1 MSKPE
6 LIVVKLSDSFSDV
19 WTELASDLGAE
30 LTVRETASLGPTS
43 ANTAAIVIGAGGTE
57 RGALEWIESHDWPA
71 GTPLFVVGADGG
83 RRIATQIAARG
94 AADYFAWPEDLEL
107 ASNALGAVLKS
118 QAESMR
124 RAAALGEEAKSAAFA
139 EIIGD
144 SAPLKE
150 VLSRASRVLSHPDA
164 TVLIVGETGTGKE
177 LLARALHDGGP
188 RRGSPFVAV
197 NCSALPD
204 NLIESE
210 LFGHE
215 RGAFTDAHAAKP
227 GLFELAEGGTLFFDE
242 IGTLPVQLQAK
253 LLRALQDKQ
262 VRRVGGTRSRTVDVR
277 IIAATNE
284 DLRLALKSG
293 GFRQDL
299 YFRIG
304 VITLALP
311 PLRERGNDLIL
322 VAETLLGRLAEQHGL
337 PTPSITQEVR
347 RSLLGYHWPGNVR
360 ELKNAVE
367 RALLLSKPG
376 ELDPRELLPQT
387 DVESNG
393 NGPIPFPAKLEE
405 INTAAAHATLELC
418 SDNRS
423 EAARR
428 LGISRR
434 RLRRLLEGEEIPA

>member
-1 MSKPE
+1 M
-6 LIVVKLSDSFSDV
+6 
-19 WTELASDLGAE
+19 
-30 LTVRETASLGPTS
+30 
-43 ANTAAIVIGAGGTE
+43 
-57 RGALEWIESHDWPA
+57 
-71 GTPLFVVGADGG
+71 
-83 RRIATQIAARG
+83 
-94 AADYFAWPEDLEL
+94 
-107 ASNALGAVLKS
+107 
-118 QAESMR
+118 
-124 RAAALGEEAKSAAFA
+124 
-139 EIIGD
+139 
-144 SAPLKE
+144 
-150 VLSRASRVLSHPDA
+150 LSHQDA

-177 LLARALHDGGP
+177 LLARAIHDGGP

-204 NLIESE
+204 HLIESE

-227 GLFELAEGGTLFFDE
+227 GLFEIAEGGTLFLDE

-262 VRRVGGTRSRTVDVR
+262 VRRVGGTRSRVVDVR

-293 GFRQDL
+293 EFRQDL
-299 YFRIG
+299 YFRVG

-311 PLRERGNDLIL
+311 PLRERGNDIIL
-322 VAETLLGRLAEQHGL
+322 VAETLLERLAAQHGL
-337 PTPSITQEVR
+337 PAPPMTPEVR
-347 RSLLGYHWPGNVR
+347 RTLLGYHWPGNVR

-367 RALLLSKPG
+367 RALLLSNPG
-376 ELDPRELLPQT
+376 EFDPRELLPQA
-387 DVESNG
+387 DVDSQG
-393 NGPIPFPAKLEE
+393 SGPIPFPARLEE
-405 INTAAAHATLELC
+405 INAAAAQATLELC

>member
-6 LIVVKLSDSFSDV
+6 IVVVKLSDSFSDV
-19 WTELASDLGAE
+19 WAELASDLGAE
-30 LTVRETASLGPTS
+30 LSLREGAELGPTS
-43 ANTAAIVIGAGGTE
+43 LSTAAVVLGAGGAE
-57 RGALEWIESHDWPA
+57 REALEWLERHDWPV

-107 ASNALGAVLKS
+107 ASNAIGTALESRAEAIRR
-118 QAESMR
+118 AES
-124 RAAALGEEAKSAAFA
+124 LGEEAQSGAFA
-139 EIIGD
+139 EMVGE
-144 SAPLKE
+144 STALKE
-150 VLSRASRVLSHPDA
+150 VLSRTSRVLSHQDA

-177 LLARALHDGGP
+177 LLARAIHDGGP

-204 NLIESE
+204 HLIESE

-227 GLFELAEGGTLFFDE
+227 GLFEIAEGGTLFLDE

-262 VRRVGGTRSRTVDVR
+262 VRRVGGTRSRVVDVR

-293 GFRQDL
+293 EFRQDL
-299 YFRIG
+299 YFRVG

-311 PLRERGNDLIL
+311 PLRERGNDIIL
-322 VAETLLGRLAEQHGL
+322 VAETLLERLAAQHGL
-337 PTPSITQEVR
+337 PAPPMTPEVR
-347 RSLLGYHWPGNVR
+347 RTLLGYHWPGNVR

-367 RALLLSKPG
+367 RALLLSNPG
-376 ELDPRELLPQT
+376 EFDPRELLPQA
-387 DVESNG
+387 DVDSQG
-393 NGPIPFPAKLEE
+393 SGPIPFPARLEE
-405 INTAAAHATLELC
+405 INAAAAQATLELC

>member
-6 LIVVKLSDSFSDV
+6 LVVVQLSESFSDV
-19 WTELASDLGAE
+19 WTDLANDLGAD
-30 LTVRETASLGPTS
+30 LSLREGTELGPTS
-43 ANTAAIVIGAGGTE
+43 FNTAAVVLAAGGSE
-57 RGALEWIESHDWPA
+57 REALEWIERHGWPV

-94 AADYFAWPEDLEL
+94 AADYFAWPEDVEL
-107 ASNALGAVLKS
+107 TANTLGSVLRSRAEAIRQTEALGD
-118 QAESMR
+118 
-124 RAAALGEEAKSAAFA
+124 EAKSEAFA
-139 EIIGD
+139 DIIGE
-144 SAPLKE
+144 SPALKE
-150 VLSRASRVLSHPDA
+150 VLSRASRVLSHHEA
-164 TVLIVGETGTGKE
+164 TLLIVGETGTGKE
-177 LLARALHDGGP
+177 LLARAIHDGGP
-188 RRGSPFVAV
+188 RRGAPFVPV

-227 GLFELAEGGTLFFDE
+227 GLFEIAERGTLFLDE
-242 IGTLPVQLQAK
+242 IGTLPAQLQAK

-262 VRRVGGTRSRTVDVR
+262 VRRVGGTRSRTMDVR
-277 IIAATNE
+277 IVAATNE

-293 GFRQDL
+293 EFRQDL

-311 PLRERGNDLIL
+311 PLRERGNDIIL
-322 VAETLLGRLAEQHGL
+322 VAETLLERLAEQHRL
-337 PTPSITQEVR
+337 PRPALTHEAR
-347 RSLLGYHWPGNVR
+347 RTLMGYHWPGNVR

-376 ELDPRELLPQT
+376 ELDPRELLPQA
-387 DVESNG
+387 DADSQG
-393 NGPIPFPAKLEE
+393 NGPIPFPARLEE
-405 INTAAAHATLELC
+405 ITTAAAIATLDLC
-418 SDNRS
+418 RDNRS

>member
-1 MSKPE
+1 VNKPE
-6 LIVVKLSDSFSDV
+6 LVVVQLSDSFTDV
-19 WTELASDLGAE
+19 WTDLANDLGAD
-30 LTVRETASLGPTS
+30 LSLREGRQLGPTS
-43 ANTAAIVIGAGGTE
+43 LNTAAVVLAAGGSE
-57 RGALEWIESHDWPA
+57 REALEWIERHDWPVS
-71 GTPLFVVGADGG
+71 TPLFVVGADGG

-107 ASNALGAVLKS
+107 AANTLGAVLRS
-118 QAESMR
+118 RAEAIRQAES
-124 RAAALGEEAKSAAFA
+124 LGDEAKSEAFT
-139 EIIGD
+139 EIIGE
-144 SAPLKE
+144 SAALKE
-150 VLSRASRVLSHPDA
+150 VLSRASRVLSHHEA
-164 TVLIVGETGTGKE
+164 TVLIAGETGTGKE
-177 LLARALHDGGP
+177 LLARAIHDGGP
-188 RRGSPFVAV
+188 RRGAPFVAV

-227 GLFELAEGGTLFFDE
+227 GLFEIAERGTLFLDE
-242 IGTLPVQLQAK
+242 IGTLPLQLQAK

-262 VRRVGGTRSRTVDVR
+262 IRRVGGTRSRTMDVR

-293 GFRQDL
+293 KFRQDL
-299 YFRIG
+299 YFRVG

-311 PLRERGNDLIL
+311 PLRERGNDIIL
-322 VAETLLGRLAEQHGL
+322 VAETVLERLAEQHRL
-337 PTPSITQEVR
+337 PCPAFTHEVR
-347 RSLLGYHWPGNVR
+347 RTLMGYHWPGNVR

-376 ELDPRELLPQT
+376 QLDPRELLPQADT
-387 DVESNG
+387 DSHG
-393 NGPIPFPAKLEE
+393 TGPIPFPARLEE
-405 INTAAAHATLELC
+405 ITTAAAQATLELC

>member
-1 MSKPE
+1 VSKPE
-6 LIVVKLSDSFSDV
+6 LVVVKLSDSFSEV
-19 WTELASDLGAE
+19 WSELADDLGAT
-30 LTVRETASLGPTS
+30 LSLREGAELGPTS
-43 ANTAAIVIGAGGTE
+43 LNTAAVVLGAGGAE
-57 RGALEWIESHDWPA
+57 REALEWIERHDWPV

-107 ASNALGAVLKS
+107 AANALDAVLKS
-118 QAESMR
+118 RAEAIRQAES
-124 RAAALGEEAKSAAFA
+124 LGDEAKSEAFA
-139 EIIGD
+139 NIIGE

-150 VLSRASRVLSHPDA
+150 VLSRAFRVLSHQDA
-164 TVLIVGETGTGKE
+164 TVLIAGETGTGKE
-177 LLARALHDGGP
+177 LLARAIHDGGP

-227 GLFELAEGGTLFFDE
+227 GLFEIAERGTLFLDE

-262 VRRVGGTRSRTVDVR
+262 VRRVGGTRSRTIDVR

-293 GFRQDL
+293 EFRKDL

-311 PLRERGNDLIL
+311 PLRERGNDILL
-322 VAETLLGRLAEQHGL
+322 VAETLLEHLAEQHRL
-337 PTPSITQEVR
+337 PTPSLTHDAR
-347 RSLLGYHWPGNVR
+347 RTLMSYHWPGNVR

-376 ELDPRELLPQT
+376 ELDYKELLHQADSDSHGT
-387 DVESNG
+387 
-393 NGPIPFPAKLEE
+393 GPIPFPARLEE
-405 INTAAAHATLELC
+405 ITTAAAQATLELC

-434 RLRRLLEGEEIPA
+434 RLRRLLQEEEIPA